1 MKEVFGYMKISDFIS
16 LPDVLELML
25 DAVCVVNREGE
36 FVFVSAAFEDLFGY
50 APSEVIGKPMDIMLY
65 PEDVEKTHE
74 TVEHM
79 LQGELKPR
87 FENRWVHK
95 SGRVVHVLWS
105 ARWSEEHQLRIAVAH
120 DITERK
126 QMEARLERMARH
138 DPLTDL
144 PNRSLFLDR
153 LQTGLTRARRE
164 NTLLSLLFIDI
175 DGFKEVNDR
184 YSHTMGDKLLRMIA
198 SRLTSS
204 VRESDSVARQGGDEF
219 LVLLNSI
226 NVAEDSYKVAEKI
239 RSEIEAPY
247 FLDGFEFHVTASIGI
262 AHYPEHANEVLA
274 LIQHA
279 DHAMYQSKHAGGN
292 QISVFTI

>member
-1 MKEVFGYMKISDFIS
+1 MRVSECIH
-16 LPDVLELML
+16 LPDILELML
-25 DAVCVVNREGE
+25 DAVCVVDRAGN
-36 FVFVSAAFEDLFGY
+36 FVFVSAAFEDMFGY
-50 APSEVIGKPMDIMLY
+50 TPDEVIGKPMDIMLFS
-65 PEDVEKTHE
+65 EDVEKTHE
-74 TVEHM
+74 VVEH
-79 LQGELKPR
+79 LLKGELKPR

-105 ARWSEEHQLRIAVAH
+105 ARWSEKHQYRIAVAH

-153 LQTGLTRARRE
+153 LQNGLNRARRE
-164 NTLLSLLFIDI
+164 KTLLSLLFIDI
-175 DGFKEVNDR
+175 DGFKEINDD
-184 YSHTMGDKLLRMIA
+184 YSHAMGDKLLQAIA
-198 SRLTSS
+198 GRLVLS

-219 LVLLNSI
+219 LVLLNGISVT
-226 NVAEDSYKVAEKI
+226 NDSDKVAEKI
-239 RSEIEAPY
+239 RKEIAAPY
-247 FLDGFEFHVTASIGI
+247 FLEGFEFNVTASIGI
-262 AHYPEHANEVLA
+262 AHYPEHSNDVLA

-292 QISVFTI
+292 QISVFTL

>member
-1 MKEVFGYMKISDFIS
+1 MKISDFIS

-120 DITERK
+120 DITARK

-239 RSEIEAPY
+239 RSEIETPY

-279 DHAMYQSKHAGGN
+279 DHAMYQSKYAGGN